1 MPAKSRIT
9 HPTYGEIEITRN
21 PRARRIILRAR
32 SGVICITL
40 PAAASAS
47 DLERALQKHGAKL
60 QAQLTASRL
69 PADADSYRIDGGL
82 FSFHIEKMAVKEACI
97 KRSNGQATLVV
108 PDGCSFDTAE
118 RRLWLQKVIKSLMRE
133 RAQATLPH
141 RLQQLAQMHGL
152 EYRKVSIRDS
162 RTRWGS
168 CSTSGTI
175 SLSIYLMLLP
185 CELID
190 YVLLHELCHTVE
202 MNHSNRFW
210 ALLNGFT
217 DGNAQKLRAQLRS
230 YRCSVL

>member
-1 MPAKSRIT
+1 MLEKSRIT

-40 PAAASAS
+40 PAAATAS

-60 QAQLTASRL
+60 QAQITASNL
-69 PADADSYRIDGGL
+69 PAESYRIDGGL
-82 FSFHIEKMAVKEACI
+82 FSFDIEQGAVKEACI
-97 KRSNGQATLVV
+97 KRCNGRATLIV
-108 PDGCSFDTAE
+108 PASCSFDTAE
-118 RRLWLQKVIKSLMRE
+118 RRLWLQKVIKNLLRE
-133 RAQATLPH
+133 RAQATLPQ
-141 RLQQLAQMHGL
+141 RLQQLAQAHGL
-152 EYRKVSIRDS
+152 EYKKASIRDS
-162 RTRWGS
+162 HTRWGS

-202 MNHSNRFW
+202 MNHSSRFW

-217 DGNAQKLRAQLRS
+217 SGNALKLRAQLRS
-230 YRCSVL
+230 YRCSLF

>member
-1 MPAKSRIT
+1 MLEKSRIT

-40 PAAASAS
+40 PAAATAS

-60 QAQLTASRL
+60 QAQITASNL
-69 PADADSYRIDGGL
+69 PAESYRIDGGL
-82 FSFHIEKMAVKEACI
+82 FSFDIEQGAVKEACI
-97 KRSNGQATLVV
+97 KRSNGRVTLVV
-108 PDGCSFDTAE
+108 PAGSSFDSGE
-118 RRLWLQKVIKSLMRE
+118 RRLWLQKVIKNLMRE
-133 RAQATLPH
+133 RAQATLPQ
-141 RLQQLAQMHGL
+141 RLQQLAQTHGF

-162 RTRWGS
+162 HTRWGS

-202 MNHSNRFW
+202 MNHSSRFW

-217 DGNAQKLRAQLRS
+217 NGNALKLRAQLRN
-230 YRCSVL
+230 YRCSLF

>member
-1 MPAKSRIT
+1 MLEKSHTT

-40 PAAASAS
+40 PAAATAG
-47 DLERALQKHGAKL
+47 DLERALEKHGAKL
-60 QAQLTASRL
+60 LAQMAASNT
-69 PADADSYRIDGGL
+69 PVNICCYRINGDL
-82 FSFHIEKMAVKEACI
+82 FSFHIEQEGVKEPRI

-108 PDGCSFDTAE
+108 PCGYSFDTAE
-118 RRLWLQKVIKSLMRE
+118 RRQWLQNVIKNLMRE
-133 RAQATLPH
+133 RAKATLPQ
-141 RLQQLAQMHGL
+141 RLQQLARMHGL
-152 EYRKVSIRDS
+152 EYKKVSIRDS
-162 RTRWGS
+162 HSRWGS
-168 CSTSGTI
+168 CSSNGAI

-210 ALLNGFT
+210 ALLDGLT
-217 DGNAQKLRAQLRS
+217 DGNARELRAQLKG
-230 YRCSVL
+230 YKCSVF